1 MITLGA
7 LLWQLSSVRRTV
19 RLHENLSN
27 EEIGKNYLGQNF
39 VILKKAPA
47 LSVKAEQMNSILR
60 VYCI

>member
-7 LLWQLSSVRRTV
+7 LLWQLGSVRRTV
-19 RLHENLSN
+19 RLQENLSN

-47 LSVKAEQMNSILR
+47 LSVKAEQMNSIQR
-60 VYCI
+60 FYCI